1 MDASRIGQ
9 TLARYRITAAIGAG
23 GMGEVYRATDTTLGR
38 EVAIKVLP
46 ANVARD
52 AERLARFRREAH
64 LLASLN
70 HPNIAA
76 IYGLEETD
84 ATVFLALELIEG
96 EDLSGRLARGPVP
109 MTEALEIARQ
119 IAEALEA
126 AHDRGIRT
134 ICTLASEF
142 MIGGSW
148 NSQGVILFSLA
159 SQNSRP
165 DNAVLFTVSAADGQ
179 PTPLTRL
186 PQDGSE
192 GGHYWPRFLPDGRR
206 FLFTMFRQSMRQAD
220 LYVSSID
227 APDERHHLLDNYSTA
242 SVVGDR
248 LLYVTQGN
256 TLMSQRL
263 DLRRLRLEAETQAIV
278 DGVQVW
284 PVASRG
290 LFSASDSGVIV
301 YVPGRPAN
309 PYLQLTWMDRAGIV
323 RRNLG
328 EPARYGQLA
337 LSRDEKQ
344 VAVESKWASRRT
356 IGTYGHSTSPAACPA
371 G

>member
-1 MDASRIGQ
+1 MPEGQPPLLSPDGRYIAVLNERELVSDAIWIRESDG
-9 TLARYRITAAIGAG
+9 
-23 GMGEVYRATDTTLGR
+23 TD
-38 EVAIKVLP
+38 
-46 ANVARD
+46 
-52 AERLARFRREAH
+52 FRRIPGTAGAREAFWSADSSS
-64 LLASLN
+64 LAF
-70 HPNIAA
+70 
-76 IYGLEETD
+76 
-84 ATVFLALELIEG
+84 ATAGQLRALTVKG
-96 EDLSGRLARGPVP
+96 GSV
-109 MTEALEIARQ
+109 
-119 IAEALEA
+119 
-126 AHDRGIRT
+126 RT

-148 NSQGVILFSLA
+148 NRQGVILFSLA
-159 SQNSRP
+159 PQNCRP
-165 DNAVLFTVSAADGQ
+165 DNAVLYTVSAAGGQ

-186 PQDGSE
+186 PKDGNE

-206 FLFTMFRQSMRQAD
+206 FLFTIFRQSMRQAD

-227 APDERHHLLDNYSTA
+227 APDERHHLLDTYSTA

-248 LLYVTQGN
+248 LPYVTQGN
-256 TLMSQRL
+256 TLLLQRL

-323 RRNLG
+323 RRKLG

-337 LSRDEKQ
+337 LPPDEKQ
-344 VAVESKWASRRT
+344 VAVEIEWVSRRT
-356 IGTYGHSTSPAACPA
+356 IGMYGHSTSPAAYPA
-371 G
+371 V